1 MLPASLLSSFTF
13 QLFINNTSDLK
24 KKLQELE
31 ELLSFFKSPV
41 AYILFLFSVYLF
53 IIHVENFSTILV
65 ILSCIF
71 KNDTLK
77 KHLGVSGIEAYG
89 LADFPLR

>member
-13 QLFINNTSDLK
+13 QLFMNNTSDLK

-41 AYILFLFSVYLF
+41 AYILFLFSVYLS
-53 IIHVENFSTILV
+53 IS
-65 ILSCIF
+65 
-71 KNDTLK
+71 
-77 KHLGVSGIEAYG
+77 
-89 LADFPLR
+89 